1 MAQKT
6 AKNYQIKLDYFYV
19 SMVILSVIFI
29 QKSIMKKSLLSLPL
43 VLGLGLALTA
53 CSQNGEAKSQSQS
66 KASPS
71 NTVSK
76 STSGQ
81 HQEVHDALQANLV
94 RSGITAEV
102 VNVTPI
108 DMPDMYLAQI
118 SGMPP
123 VFTDKTGTYIFQG
136 DLIKLGTMP
145 AVSLGDEAQASV
157 AKSMLADVPKSE
169 MIIFPAK
176 GATKA
181 VVYVFSDPT
190 CHYCQILHKEIN
202 QTNAQGI
209 EVRYLAWPRS
219 EQMVSLTES
228 VWCSADRNTALT
240 DAKKGKSIP
249 PKTCDNP
256 VRRHME
262 LGFALGVSGTPAV
275 FTESGKQIGGYLPSS
290 ELAKVAIENK

>member
-1 MAQKT
+1 
-6 AKNYQIKLDYFYV
+6 
-19 SMVILSVIFI
+19 
-29 QKSIMKKSLLSLPL
+29 MKKYLLPLSLA
-43 VLGLGLALTA
+43 LGMALTA
-53 CSQNGEAKSQSQS
+53 CSQNGEAKSQSQP
-66 KASPS
+66 KANLS
-71 NTVSK
+71 NTIVK
-76 STSGQ
+76 ATDDE
-81 HQEVHDALQANLV
+81 HQDVRDALQANLV
-94 RSGITAEV
+94 SSGIMAEV
-102 VNVTPI
+102 VGITPI

-118 SGMPP
+118 AGMPS

-145 AVSLGDEAQASV
+145 AVSLGDEAQASI

-219 EQMVSLTES
+219 EQIVPLTTS

-256 VRRHME
+256 IHRHME
-262 LGFALGVSGTPAV
+262 LGFALGVSGTPAI